1 MIIQNKE
8 FGRIE
13 VTTVPLPEG
22 LGPDVNG
29 TYTYS
34 GRVLVSVQRLEKGKD
49 WYRVFSVND
58 DGTDICEV
66 YDGLIPKK
74 QGANGI
80 RWMCFA
86 DNKRVLLGDYVLECS
101 PDLDHC
107 ERSELLEVIFPEE
120 VAKIPGIFMRWSEPI
135 IAPDMEHVCFSSLT
149 GSGAFNFLG
158 KLVRH
163 ENAYAIEDARII
175 SSIGAV
181 EPDPE
186 HPGFSLAKEQRGG
199 EVKQFV
205 RGGRGITLAGGGRS
219 ISESCLQMLDSE
231 ETAFITDTLGYEE
244 TAIFSP
250 DETCAVCMSPRFSPK
265 TDFGVLGVV
274 PLSNDLITRGRYL
287 NVLYQYAIAGVRH
300 HRAGNI
306 GPALIH
312 IDRSMKEG
320 RAYQGVDLSDPEGR
334 WVYYSPM
341 SWHPD
346 STRALWNE
354 KTRLCEGNVECR
366 LRVCRLL
373 DKAPAEPV
381 PAQRTP
387 DAAQIPYSLPASEA
401 LKPVTMEFPLRI
413 RGSSGM
419 VENTLLE
426 SGQLQTRYENFS
438 EDGKTFYDGWI
449 RVKAPANM
457 FMPGETTIESD
468 LQVHGEHNGQMKL
481 RLTLRSDAQFQIYL
495 NMDPAEDGQP
505 KCMGFA
511 EYDGLRRDVADM
523 SIE

>member
-1 MIIQNKE
+1 MIIDNTE
-8 FGRIE
+8 FGRVE

-29 TYTYS
+29 TYTCS
-34 GRVLVSVQRLEKGKD
+34 GRVLVSVQQQEKGKD
-49 WYRVFSVND
+49 WYRVFSMDD
-58 DGTDICEV
+58 DGTNICEV
-66 YDGLIPKK
+66 FSGLIPKK

-86 DNKRVLLGDYVLECS
+86 DNRRVLLGDYVLECS

-107 ERSELLEVIFPEE
+107 EKSELLEVIFPEE

-149 GSGAFNFLG
+149 GTGAFNFLG
-158 KLVRH
+158 RLVRR
-163 ENAYAIEDARII
+163 ENDYLIEDARII
-175 SSIGAV
+175 SSVGSV
-181 EPDPE
+181 EPDPD
-186 HPGFSLAKEQRGG
+186 HPGFSIAKKHRGG

-205 RGGRGITLAGGGRS
+205 RGGLGITLAGGGRS
-219 ISESCLQMLDSE
+219 ISESALQMLDSE

-250 DETCAVCMSPRFSPK
+250 DETCAVCMSPRFSPA

-274 PLSNDLITRGRYL
+274 PLSGDLITRGKYL
-287 NVLYQYAIAGVRH
+287 NVLYQYSIAGVRH

-312 IDRSMKEG
+312 IHRSMKEG
-320 RAYQGVDLSDPEGR
+320 RAYEGVDLSDPEGR

-354 KTRLCEGNVECR
+354 KTRLSEGEPQCR
-366 LRVCRLL
+366 LRRCFLM
-373 DKAPAEPV
+373 DKAPSEPV
-381 PAQRTP
+381 PAVRTP
-387 DAAQIPYSLPASEA
+387 DADQISYSLPISAA
-401 LKPVTMEFPLRI
+401 LIPEKITFPLRV
-413 RGSSGM
+413 RGVSGM

-426 SGQLQTRYENFS
+426 SGELQTRYENYS
-438 EDGKTFYDGWI
+438 EDGETFYDGWI
-449 RVKAPANM
+449 RVKAPSNM
-457 FMPGETTIESD
+457 FMPGETMIGSE
-468 LQVHGEHNGQMKL
+468 LRVHGAHNGQMKL
-481 RLTLRSDAQFQIYL
+481 RLCLRSDAGFQIYL
-495 NMDPAEDGQP
+495 DRGPAEDGLP

-511 EYDGLRRDVADM
+511 EYDGIRRDVADI
-523 SIE
+523 SAE